1 MPSANNSSN
10 DRRSQVHTEVRA
22 PVEVVLSRLVKYGF
36 GVVEVLIGLR
46 FVLRLLGANP
56 TAGFVQLVYGAS
68 GFFMAPFSTIFSA
81 QTVAGA
87 IFEWSALV
95 AIAIYALMGWGIVE
109 LIRAVN
115 PRDRAETVH
124 RVEKD

>member
-1 MPSANNSSN
+1 MPSASNNSS
-10 DRRSQVHTEVRA
+10 DRRSQVRTEVRA

-56 TAGFVQLVYGAS
+56 TAGFVQMVYGVS

-81 QTVAGA
+81 
-87 IFEWSALV
+87 
-95 AIAIYALMGWGIVE
+95 
-109 LIRAVN
+109 
-115 PRDRAETVH
+115 
-124 RVEKD
+124 